1 MATVKVKW
9 GKELLELTISL
20 QSTVGAFKEK
30 LQQLTQV
37 PVERQKIMGIKAN
50 ALKDDATLSQVGVTD
65 GKTVMLLGAATE
77 PPQTKEPPPPPHPTT
92 TTAATTATNTTAVQ
106 APTAAA
112 RMPTG
117 LRNIANTCYMNAAI
131 QMLHL
136 VPELIELLK
145 SRKNDTLLHAMDELY
160 KTMEANKDPI
170 TPLLFW
176 NALIMQ
182 NPTFGEV
189 DEHGHPMQHD
199 AQEVLN
205 TILQQVNNGIQETHK
220 NLFSGTMKRT
230 SVCKEIPDDVSEASD
245 LPFLMLS
252 CNINAEVQMLETG
265 LYASFNETIPIRSEK
280 LAREVLYSRTSRISM
295 LPEYLFVHLVRF
307 SWRADTQKKAKILK
321 PVSFPLVLDTFTLC
335 TDALKESMQE
345 ERGKVLAR
353 RDKELERRRQ
363 VRQKTQFDVTTN
375 PEEMSTEVTAD
386 DVNTIGNKSGY
397 YELCGVISHKGRSA
411 ESGHYVF
418 WGKPEDQWFVYDDEH
433 VASVTEEDVK
443 RLSGIGEA
451 HIAYVLMYRSKDPR
465 TKATTIPL

>member
-9 GKELLELTISL
+9 GKELLELTVSL

-37 PVERQKIMGIKAN
+37 PVERQKIMGLKAN
-50 ALKDDATLSQVGVTD
+50 ASKDDATLSQVGVTD
-65 GKTVMLLGAATE
+65 GKTLMLLGAAAE
-77 PPQTKEPPPPPHPTT
+77 PPQTKEPPPSP
-92 TTAATTATNTTAVQ
+92 AAASNTTAVQ
-106 APTAAA
+106 APAAA
-112 RMPTG
+112 TRMPTG
-117 LRNIANTCYMNAAI
+117 LRNIANTCYMNAAV
-131 QMLHL
+131 QMLRL
-136 VPELIELLK
+136 VPELIELLQ
-145 SRKNDTLLHAMDELY
+145 SRKNDTLLHSMGELY
-160 KTMEANKDPI
+160 KTMEANKDPV

-182 NPTFGEV
+182 NSTFGEV

-205 TILQQVNNGIQETHK
+205 TILQQLNNGIQETHR

-265 LYASFNETIPIRSEK
+265 LYASFNETIPVRSEK
-280 LAREVLYSRTSRISM
+280 LAREVLYSRTSRISI

-345 ERGKVLAR
+345 ERGRVLAR

-363 VRQKTQFDVTTN
+363 ARQKTQFDVTAN
-375 PEEMSTEVTAD
+375 EEEVSTGAMAGD
-386 DVNTIGNKSGY
+386 AHNIGNKSGY

-418 WGKPEDQWFVYDDEH
+418 WGRPEDQWFVYDDEH

-443 RLSGIGEA
+443 RLSGVGEA
-451 HIAYVLMYRSKDPR
+451 HIAYVLMYRSRDPR